1 MNWNIDEE
9 VFDGNIEDTDHT
21 GDKID
26 ELVVSIKEL
35 VLKKRNLEKNNVVL
49 KKHVC
54 DLKRELHEMKT
65 KTTHD
70 KDTIFMLCLANFF
83 LFMVV
88 RFYL

>member
-1 MNWNIDEE
+1 MNWNPDEE
-9 VFDGNIEDTDHT
+9 VFDGNIEDNDHM

-35 VLKKRNLEKNNVVL
+35 ILKKRNLEKNNVVL

-54 DLKRELHEMKT
+54 DLKRELHEMTT
-65 KTTHD
+65 KTIYD
-70 KDTIFMLCLANFF
+70 KDTIFVLCLANFF
-83 LFMVV
+83 LFMIV